1 MSMYEQ
7 GAVSWAVGGAVCEAL
22 AGDVDVRAGRGV
34 VGWWAARC
42 ARRWP
47 VECRVGTVTVVCV
60 SQAMS
65 MYEQGAVS
73 WAVGGAVCEAL
84 AGRV

>member
-22 AGDVDVRAGRGV
+22 AGDVDVRAGR
-34 VGWWAARC
+34 AARC

-47 VECRVGTVTVVCV
+47 VECRVGNVTVVCV